1 MSRPIDAELIEKKL
15 QETKYTIL
23 GKHDA
28 GYAEAFA
35 VFEELLSEA
44 PTLELP
50 DVTLYIESANFQG
63 LGTTLY
69 AAENVAGYKKGEAV
83 QIYGT
88 KYENYRSY
96 FLIWS
101 KEYNG
106 WSWRWATFFTPIPRG
121 GEDV

>member
-1 MSRPIDAELIEKKL
+1 MSRIID
-15 QETKYTIL
+15 
-23 GKHDA
+23 GDA
-28 GYAEAFA
+28 VLDRYYAE
-35 VFEELLSEA
+35 FEKQDICDGHQDREWLMQCLEEA
-44 PTLELP
+44 PTLGLP

-69 AAENVAGYKKGEAV
+69 AAENVSGYKKGEAV

-88 KYENYRSY
+88 KYENFRSY

-106 WSWRWATFFTPIPRG
+106 WRWYWATFFTPIPRG

>member
-106 WSWRWATFFTPIPRG
+106 WSWR
-121 GEDV
+121 